1 MRLLEFRG
9 MFFATGVVEIVK
21 TTANE
26 FVEEV
31 FAGFKNVQL
40 VKPEIVMDW
49 DVFDAAI
56 VTAMLAFGSQK
67 QKAKTLANEVLL
79 RLAATTQIED
89 AIAKAGLSPNSRE
102 ALYVVVA
109 DNPEDAAA
117 QASKIVEAAGGV
129 EKGLADNPDIEKI
142 VEAYGIKR
150 EQLAAVQAKTEKEAV
165 KLLIIQKMSATMI

>member
-21 TTANE
+21 TTAKE

-79 RLAATTQIED
+79 RLAATTQIDD
-89 AIAKAGLSPNSRE
+89 AIAKAGLPPNSRE

-109 DNPEDAAA
+109 DNPEDAVAMA
-117 QASKIVEAAGGV
+117 RKIVEAAGGV
-129 EKGLADNPDIEKI
+129 ERGLDENPDIEKI
-142 VEAYGIKR
+142 VEAYGIER